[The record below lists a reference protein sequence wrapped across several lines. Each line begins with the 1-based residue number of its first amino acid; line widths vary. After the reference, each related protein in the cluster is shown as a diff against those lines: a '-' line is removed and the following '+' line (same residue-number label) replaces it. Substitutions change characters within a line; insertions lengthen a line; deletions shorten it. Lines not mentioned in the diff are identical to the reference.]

1 LAFDVG
7 VLTLLCKANS
17 WKAGYMSFGSW
28 FFVSIG
34 LPAII
39 VLVGYVAMRLHEW
52 DLNRS
57 HTKPGE

>member
-1 LAFDVG
+1 
-7 VLTLLCKANS
+7 
-17 WKAGYMSFGSW
+17 MSFGSW